1 MEQVIRGLSIY
12 FLMWLFFRVA
22 GKRTLRDL
30 TAFDFVLL
38 LIVSECTQQGLVG
51 KDYSVTGAAT
61 VVATLLGAD
70 IVLSLLKQRF
80 QGLEK
85 VVDSVPVL
93 LIEAGRMHPDR
104 MKKERVDEA
113 DILAAARQSRGIARL
128 EDIDYAILEVS
139 GGLSIIPRRSDLISA
154 TQK

>member
-1 MEQVIRGLSIY
+1 MEQVIRGLAIY

-30 TAFDFVLL
+30 TPFDFVLL
-38 LIVSECTQQGLVG
+38 LIISECTQQGLVG

-61 VVATLLGAD
+61 IVATLLGAD
-70 IVLSLLKQRF
+70 ILLSLLKQRF
-80 QGLEK
+80 RTLEK

-113 DILAAARQSRGIARL
+113 DILAAARQSRGIGRL

-139 GGLSIIPRRSDLISA
+139 GDLSIIPRRSDLVSA
-154 TQK
+154 TPK